1 MLSRRSLPCLAL
13 AFALG
18 GTGAF
23 SSSPAN
29 AFCLNPLYQ
38 KPTYQRLKP
47 LGDLLSKGEGDYN
60 AVNRGRAGDTPG
72 GIRRLTG
79 KNFDQFTVKQ
89 VIAMQRRWLYAVG
102 RYQFIPSTL
111 RFAVNVSSVRLDD
124 KFNEQTQ
131 DRLLAALVLH
141 KRPAVG
147 AYLRGDH
154 DLIGWALD
162 ELAREWASVE
172 YRNGSGYYDHVGGN
186 RAHITRQEAWEVLQ
200 MIKRTWLVDQGR
212 LS

>member
-13 AFALG
+13 AFVLG

-72 GIRRLTG
+72 GIQRLTG

-111 RFAVNVSSVRLDD
+111 RFAVNVSSVRLED

-172 YRNGSGYYDHVGGN
+172 YRNGSGYYDHIGGN
-186 RAHITRQEAWEVLQ
+186 RAHITRKEAWEVLQ
-200 MIKRTWLVDQGR
+200 MIKRTWLIDQGR